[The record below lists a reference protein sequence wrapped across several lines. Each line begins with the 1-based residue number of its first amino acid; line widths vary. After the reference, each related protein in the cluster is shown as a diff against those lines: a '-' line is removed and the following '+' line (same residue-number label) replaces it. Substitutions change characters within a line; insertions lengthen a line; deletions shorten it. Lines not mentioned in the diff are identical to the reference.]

1 MCSQPISAT
10 EDAPGQIT
18 ITYDT
23 NIKIG
28 GAVGFA
34 VSLHPTLH
42 YILPI
47 LKKNYRSNNLTEL
60 GSQSPS
66 PPPPPTP

>member
-34 VSLHPTLH
+34 VSLCIQHFAFYFLSINKFCIGPT
-42 YILPI
+42 
-47 LKKNYRSNNLTEL
+47 T
-60 GSQSPS
+60 
-66 PPPPPTP
+66 

>member
-1 MCSQPISAT
+1 MFKTVLCPQPISAT

-28 GAVGFA
+28 GPVGFA
-34 VSLHPTLH
+34 VRLQKIFYLSF
-42 YILPI
+42 
-47 LKKNYRSNNLTEL
+47 
-60 GSQSPS
+60 
-66 PPPPPTP
+66 